1 MSENSQ
7 ATTTAPLWTV
17 PGPDTVAIVD
27 EARRV
32 AERLASETGDTRP
45 RVVVIAFDGMFD
57 TEELPGDSA
66 DEVLVVAREDED
78 SFQAGSAGV
87 HARAA
92 ALRSLAAEDSPRA
105 VVLPSTPDGD
115 ELAASTSRRLRGGCV
130 TDCLLRVR
138 DGDVT
143 AGRAVYGERA
153 YAELSFEGGP
163 PVVSLNTEAL
173 GTSETT
179 ATETPSEERREVRVE
194 DDDSV
199 RQVSVLDVPEQDL
212 SRAQR
217 IVAGGYGL
225 GGPDGFELI
234 DDLADALGAATGA
247 SRPPA
252 DEEWVPY
259 DRQIGVTGKEIDV
272 DLYVPCAIS
281 GDSYHMRTVS
291 ADHLVPIN
299 SDPDAR
305 IFNFADIGIVGD
317 VYEHGPVL
325 ADAIRAAMADAA
337 EDNNGEN
344 RGEEAAGDA
353 EDAENAGDGE
363 EVPQ

>member
-1 MSENSQ
+1 M
-7 ATTTAPLWTV
+7 TAPLWTI
-17 PGPDTVAIVD
+17 PDPDTIAIVN

-32 AERLASETGDTRP
+32 AERLATDEETRP
-45 RVVVIAFDGMFD
+45 RVVAIAFDGLLEAAD
-57 TEELPGDSA
+57 LTGDGA
-66 DEVLVVAREDED
+66 DEVLTIVRENEEH
-78 SFQAGSAGV
+78 FQYGSAGM
-87 HARAA
+87 HARTA
-92 ALRSLAAEDSPRA
+92 ALHDLAEAETPSA
-105 VVLPSTPDGD
+105 VLLPSTPDGD
-115 ELAASTSRRLRGGCV
+115 ELAATLSRRLRGGCV

-138 DGDVT
+138 TDELI
-143 AGRAVYGERA
+143 AGRSVYADRA

-173 GTSETT
+173 GSPDAV
-179 ATETPSEERREVRVE
+179 ATETPTREHHRVDVKDNANIRRL
-194 DDDSV
+194 SV
-199 RQVSVLDVPEQDL
+199 ADVPEQDL

-225 GGPDGFELI
+225 GGPDGFELVT
-234 DDLADALGAATGA
+234 DLADALSAATGA

-272 DLYVPCAIS
+272 ELYVPCAIS
-281 GDSYHMRTVS
+281 GDSYHMRTVT

-317 VYEHGPVL
+317 VYEYGPVL
-325 ADAIRAAMADAA
+325 ADAIRAAKADG
-337 EDNNGEN
+337 DTQ
-344 RGEEAAGDA
+344 DA
-353 EDAENAGDGE
+353 EDTAEDSE
-363 EVPQ
+363 EVTQ